1 MTKTAFID
9 KIVSMIA
16 LFKSHF
22 SIGKSILTLDDPI
35 TQKEGGADSIF
46 SIAVENNLKEIVLV
60 EDSLTGFLQAKKN
73 SDKLNIKLIF
83 GLRINMKEDG
93 SIDPKEESLNSSHKV
108 ILFAKNAKG
117 CQLINK
123 IYSEAFTKKYNCV
136 DHKLL
141 KKHWSNKNLI
151 LAIPFYDSFIYNNLM
166 KFSNCTPNF
175 DFCKPTFFIENNGLP
190 FDDFLESK
198 VSEYCDSNNFDTEK
212 TKSIYYKQNKDV
224 AALQTYK
231 CITGR
236 SFGNKTLSKPNLD
249 HFGSDQ
255 FSFQSWKEN
264 NERIT
269 TKI

>member
-1 MTKTAFID
+1 
-9 KIVSMIA
+9 MIA

-73 SDKLNIKLIF
+73 ADKLDIKLVF

-93 SIDPKEESLNSSHKV
+93 LIDPKEESLNSSHKV
-108 ILFAKNAKG
+108 ILFARNAKG

-123 IYSEAFTKKYNCV
+123 IYSEAFTKNHNCV

-141 KKHWSNKNLI
+141 KKHWSSRSLI
-151 LAIPFYDSFIYNNLM
+151 MAIPFYDSFIYNNLM

-175 DFCKPTFFIENNGLP
+175 DFSPPLEQQLTLVGSGTHVEYAFFANLK
-190 FDDFLESK
+190 DL
-198 VSEYCDSNNFDTEK
+198 
-212 TKSIYYKQNKDV
+212 IYLMQLYYLFYKIL
-224 AALQTYK
+224 LQ
-231 CITGR
+231 
-236 SFGNKTLSKPNLD
+236 P
-249 HFGSDQ
+249 
-255 FSFQSWKEN
+255 
-264 NERIT
+264 
-269 TKI
+269 

>member
-1 MTKTAFID
+1 
-9 KIVSMIA
+9 MIA

-73 SDKLNIKLIF
+73 ADKLDIKLVF

-93 SIDPKEESLNSSHKV
+93 LIDPKEESLNSSHKV
-108 ILFAKNAKG
+108 ILFARNAKG

-123 IYSEAFTKKYNCV
+123 IYSEAFTKNHNCV

-141 KKHWSNKNLI
+141 KKHWSSRSLI
-151 LAIPFYDSFIYNNLM
+151 MAIPFYDSFIYNNLM

-175 DFCKPTFFIENNGLP
+175 DFCKPIFFIENNLKHLVK
-190 FDDFLESK
+190 F
-198 VSEYCDSNNFDTEK
+198 
-212 TKSIYYKQNKDV
+212 
-224 AALQTYK
+224 
-231 CITGR
+231 
-236 SFGNKTLSKPNLD
+236 
-249 HFGSDQ
+249 H
-255 FSFQSWKEN
+255 
-264 NERIT
+264 
-269 TKI
+269 KI